1 MDKEWFE
8 QLYSVLNDFS
18 ERLERLEHSVND
30 IIIQSLVEANEEFE
44 YQDAVAGFTNRYAE
58 LVGPIE
64 GKLKTLY
71 GDDFDV
77 YKELYDSMDTSVE
90 GFDEESY
97 VSEQIAI
104 INEKLNALIEAV
116 APDVAEEVE
125 SEETETL
132 TNPNVEDVET
142 VPTEEQLMKELNA
155 YEK

>member
-44 YQDAVAGFTNRYAE
+44 YQDAVDGFTNRYAE

-90 GFDEESY
+90 GFDEEAY
-97 VSEQIAI
+97 VAEQIAI
-104 INEKLNALIEAV
+104 VNEKLNALIEAV
-116 APDVAEEVE
+116 APDVAQEV
-125 SEETETL
+125 ETETV
-132 TNPNVEDVET
+132 TNPNAVEDVET

-155 YEK
+155 YEG

>member
-8 QLYSVLNDFS
+8 QLYGVLNDFS

-30 IIIQSLVEANEEFE
+30 IIIQSLVEANKEFE

-77 YKELYDSMDTSVE
+77 YKELYDSMDTPVE

-97 VSEQIAI
+97 VAEQIAI
-104 INEKLNALIEAV
+104 VNEKLNALIEAV
-116 APDVAEEVE
+116 APE
-125 SEETETL
+125 SEETETV
-132 TNPNVEDVET
+132 TVPNEVEDVET
-142 VPTEEQLMKELNA
+142 VPTEEQLMEELNA

>member
-8 QLYSVLNDFS
+8 QLYGVLNDFS

-44 YQDAVAGFTNRYAE
+44 YQDAVTGFTNRYAE

-97 VSEQIAI
+97 VAEQIAI
-104 INEKLNALIEAV
+104 VNEKLNALIEAV
-116 APDVAEEVE
+116 APEVE
-125 SEETETL
+125 TEETETV
-132 TNPNVEDVET
+132 TNPNEVEDVET
-142 VPTEEQLMKELNA
+142 VPTEEQLMEELNA

>member
-8 QLYSVLNDFS
+8 QLYGVLNDFS
-18 ERLERLEHSVND
+18 ERLERLEHLVND

-44 YQDAVAGFTNRYAE
+44 YQDSVAGFKNRYAE

-97 VSEQIAI
+97 VAEQIAI
-104 INEKLNALIEAV
+104 VNEKLNALIEAV
-116 APDVAEEVE
+116 APEVE
-125 SEETETL
+125 TEETETV
-132 TNPNVEDVET
+132 TNPNAVEDVET

-155 YEK
+155 YEG

>member
-8 QLYSVLNDFS
+8 QLYGVLNDFS

-97 VSEQIAI
+97 VAEQIAMV
-104 INEKLNALIEAV
+104 NEKLNALIGAV
-116 APDVAEEVE
+116 APEVE
-125 SEETETL
+125 TEETETV
-132 TNPNVEDVET
+132 TEPNAVEDVET

-155 YEK
+155 YEG

>member
-8 QLYSVLNDFS
+8 QLYGVLKDFS

-44 YQDAVAGFTNRYAE
+44 YQDAIDGFTNRYAE
-58 LVGPIE
+58 IVGPIE

-90 GFDEESY
+90 GFNEESY
-97 VSEQIAI
+97 VAEQIAI
-104 INEKLNALIEAV
+104 VNEKLNALIEAV
-116 APDVAEEVE
+116 TPEVLL
-125 SEETETL
+125 EETKTETV
-132 TNPNVEDVET
+132 PNEVEDVET
-142 VPTEEQLMKELNA
+142 VPTEEQLMEELNA

>member
-8 QLYSVLNDFS
+8 QLYGVLNDFS

-30 IIIQSLVEANEEFE
+30 IIIQSLVEANKEFE

-77 YKELYDSMDTSVE
+77 YKELYDSRDTSVE
-90 GFDEESY
+90 GIDEESY
-97 VSEQIAI
+97 VAEQIAI
-104 INEKLNALIEAV
+104 VNEKLNALIEAV
-116 APDVAEEVE
+116 APE
-125 SEETETL
+125 SEETETV
-132 TNPNVEDVET
+132 TVPNEVEDVET
-142 VPTEEQLMKELNA
+142 VPTEEQLMEELNA

>member
-77 YKELYDSMDTSVE
+77 YKELYDSMDTSAE
-90 GFDEESY
+90 GFNEESY
-97 VSEQIAI
+97 VAEQIAT

-116 APDVAEEVE
+116 APEVE
-125 SEETETL
+125 TEETETE
-132 TNPNVEDVET
+132 TVPNEVEDVET

-155 YEK
+155 YEG

>member
-8 QLYSVLNDFS
+8 QLYGVLNDFS

-44 YQDAVAGFTNRYAE
+44 YQDSVAGFKNRYAE

-90 GFDEESY
+90 GFDEEAY
-97 VSEQIAI
+97 VAEQIAI
-104 INEKLNALIEAV
+104 VNEKLNALIEAV
-116 APDVAEEVE
+116 APEVE
-125 SEETETL
+125 TEETETV
-132 TNPNVEDVET
+132 TNPNAVEDVET

-155 YEK
+155 YEG

>member
-8 QLYSVLNDFS
+8 QLYGVLNDFS

-64 GKLKTLY
+64 GTLNTLY
-71 GDDFDV
+71 GDALDV

-97 VSEQIAI
+97 VAEQIAMV
-104 INEKLNALIEAV
+104 NEKLNALIEAV
-116 APDVAEEVE
+116 APDVAQ
-125 SEETETL
+125 EETETE
-132 TNPNVEDVET
+132 TVPNEVEDVET
-142 VPTEEQLMKELNA
+142 VHTEEQLME
-155 YEK
+155 

>member
-77 YKELYDSMDTSVE
+77 YKELYDSMDTSAE

-97 VSEQIAI
+97 VAEQISA
-104 INEKLNALIEAV
+104 INEKLNALIESV
-116 APDVAEEVE
+116 APEVAQEV
-125 SEETETL
+125 ETETE
-132 TNPNVEDVET
+132 TVPNEVEDVET

-155 YEK
+155 YEG

>member
-44 YQDAVAGFTNRYAE
+44 YQDAVAGFTNRYAG

-97 VSEQIAI
+97 VAEQIAI
-104 INEKLNALIEAV
+104 VNEKLNALIEAV
-116 APDVAEEVE
+116 APEVE
-125 SEETETL
+125 TEETKTATE
-132 TNPNVEDVET
+132 PNVVEDVET

-155 YEK
+155 YEG

>member
-8 QLYSVLNDFS
+8 QLYGVLNDFS

-30 IIIQSLVEANEEFE
+30 IIIQSLVEANKEFE
-44 YQDAVAGFTNRYAE
+44 YQDAVAGFTNRYAK

-97 VSEQIAI
+97 VAEQSAI
-104 INEKLNALIEAV
+104 VNEKLNALIEAV
-116 APDVAEEVE
+116 APDVEQ
-125 SEETETL
+125 EETETE
-132 TNPNVEDVET
+132 TVPNEVEDVET
-142 VPTEEQLMKELNA
+142 VPTEEQLMEELNA

>member
-8 QLYSVLNDFS
+8 QLYGVLNDFS

-44 YQDAVAGFTNRYAE
+44 YQDAVSGFTNRYAE
-58 LVGPIE
+58 MVGPIE

-97 VSEQIAI
+97 VAEQIAI
-104 INEKLNALIEAV
+104 VNEKLNALIEAV
-116 APDVAEEVE
+116 APEVE
-125 SEETETL
+125 TEETETV
-132 TNPNVEDVET
+132 TNPNEVEDVET
-142 VPTEEQLMKELNA
+142 VPTEEQLMEELNA

>member
-8 QLYSVLNDFS
+8 QLYGVLNDFS

-30 IIIQSLVEANEEFE
+30 IIIKSLVEANEEFE

-97 VSEQIAI
+97 VAEQIAI
-104 INEKLNALIEAV
+104 VNEKLNALIEAI
-116 APDVAEEVE
+116 APEAVL
-125 SEETETL
+125 EETETV
-132 TNPNVEDVET
+132 TEPNEVKDVET

>member
-8 QLYSVLNDFS
+8 QLYGVLNDFS

-44 YQDAVAGFTNRYAE
+44 YHDAIDGFTKRYAE

-77 YKELYDSMDTSVE
+77 YKELYDSMDTSIE
-90 GFDEESY
+90 GFNEESY
-97 VSEQIAI
+97 VAEQIAI
-104 INEKLNALIEAV
+104 VNEKLNALIEAV
-116 APDVAEEVE
+116 APDVAQ
-125 SEETETL
+125 EETETES
-132 TNPNVEDVET
+132 NEVEDVET
-142 VPTEEQLMKELNA
+142 VPTEEQLMEELNA

>member
-8 QLYSVLNDFS
+8 QLYGVLNDFS

-44 YQDAVAGFTNRYAE
+44 YQDAVAGFTDRYADQI
-58 LVGPIE
+58 GPIE

-77 YKELYDSMDTSVE
+77 YKELYDSMDQSAE
-90 GFDEESY
+90 GFDEAAY
-97 VSEQIAI
+97 VAEQIAMVDA
-104 INEKLNALIEAV
+104 KLNALIEAV
-116 APDVAEEVE
+116 APEATEVVE
-125 SEETETL
+125 V
-132 TNPNVEDVET
+132 VEDVPVEEEVAT

-155 YEK
+155 YEEGE

>member
-8 QLYSVLNDFS
+8 QLYGVLNDFS

-44 YQDAVAGFTNRYAE
+44 YQDSVAGFKNRYAE

-97 VSEQIAI
+97 VAEQIAI
-104 INEKLNALIEAV
+104 VNEKLNALIEAV
-116 APDVAEEVE
+116 APEVE
-125 SEETETL
+125 TEETETV
-132 TNPNVEDVET
+132 TNPNAVEDVET

-155 YEK
+155 YEG

>member
-8 QLYSVLNDFS
+8 QLYGVLNDFS

-30 IIIQSLVEANEEFE
+30 IIIQSLVGANEEFE

-77 YKELYDSMDTSVE
+77 YKELYDSIDTSVE
-90 GFDEESY
+90 GFDEEAY
-97 VSEQIAI
+97 VAEQIAI
-104 INEKLNALIEAV
+104 VNEKLNALIEAV
-116 APDVAEEVE
+116 APEVAL
-125 SEETETL
+125 EETETE
-132 TNPNVEDVET
+132 TVPNEVEDVET
-142 VPTEEQLMKELNA
+142 VPTEEQLMEELNA
-155 YEK
+155 

>member
-44 YQDAVAGFTNRYAE
+44 YQDSVAGFKNRYAE

-97 VSEQIAI
+97 VAEQIAI
-104 INEKLNALIEAV
+104 VNEKLNALIEAI
-116 APDVAEEVE
+116 APEVE
-125 SEETETL
+125 TKETETV
-132 TNPNVEDVET
+132 TEPDKVDVET

-155 YEK
+155 YEG

>member
-8 QLYSVLNDFS
+8 QLYGVLNDFS

-44 YQDAVAGFTNRYAE
+44 YQDAVGGFKNRYAE

-104 INEKLNALIEAV
+104 VNEKLNALIEAV
-116 APDVAEEVE
+116 APKVE
-125 SEETETL
+125 TEETETV
-132 TNPNVEDVET
+132 TKPNDVEDVET
-142 VPTEEQLMKELNA
+142 VPTEEQLMEELNA

>member
-44 YQDAVAGFTNRYAE
+44 YQDAVTGFTNRYAE

-97 VSEQIAI
+97 VAEQIAI
-104 INEKLNALIEAV
+104 VNEKLNALIEAV
-116 APDVAEEVE
+116 APDVVT
-125 SEETETL
+125 EETETV
-132 TNPNVEDVET
+132 TNPNVEDVEA
-142 VPTEEQLMKELNA
+142 VPTEEQLMEELNA

>member
-58 LVGPIE
+58 LVGPVE

-97 VSEQIAI
+97 VAEQIAI
-104 INEKLNALIEAV
+104 VNEKLNALIEAV
-116 APDVAEEVE
+116 APEVE
-125 SEETETL
+125 TEETETV
-132 TNPNVEDVET
+132 TEPNVEDVET
-142 VPTEEQLMKELNA
+142 VPTEEQLMEELNA

>member
-97 VSEQIAI
+97 VAEQIAMV
-104 INEKLNALIEAV
+104 NEKLNALIGAV
-116 APDVAEEVE
+116 APEVE
-125 SEETETL
+125 TEETETV
-132 TNPNVEDVET
+132 TEPNDIEDVET
-142 VPTEEQLMKELNA
+142 VPTEEQLMEELNA

>member
-44 YQDAVAGFTNRYAE
+44 YQDAIDGFTNRYAE
-58 LVGPIE
+58 VVGPIE

-90 GFDEESY
+90 GFNEESY
-97 VSEQIAI
+97 VAEQIAI
-104 INEKLNALIEAV
+104 VNEKLNALIEAV
-116 APDVAEEVE
+116 APKK
-125 SEETETL
+125 EETETE
-132 TNPNVEDVET
+132 TETVPNEVEDVET
-142 VPTEEQLMKELNA
+142 VPTEEQLMEELNA
-155 YEK
+155 YDK

>member
-104 INEKLNALIEAV
+104 VNEKLNALIEAV
-116 APDVAEEVE
+116 APEVE
-125 SEETETL
+125 TEETETV
-132 TNPNVEDVET
+132 TEPNVEDVET

-155 YEK
+155 YEG

>member
-8 QLYSVLNDFS
+8 QLYGVLNDFS

-30 IIIQSLVEANEEFE
+30 IIIQSLVEANKEFE

-97 VSEQIAI
+97 VAEQIAI
-104 INEKLNALIEAV
+104 VNEKLNALIEAV
-116 APDVAEEVE
+116 APDVEQ
-125 SEETETL
+125 EETETV
-132 TNPNVEDVET
+132 TVPNEVEDVET
-142 VPTEEQLMKELNA
+142 VPTEEQLMEELNA